1 MAVRYAPRI
10 ILMEA
15 PFSSSGCPGGKL
27 KRILIVDDDTHQRKL
42 IVKILSEEG
51 YNVTDAESVDA
62 ALAVLSNGGIDLVLT
77 DLKMPGKSGLDLL
90 AAVDFDQVQ
99 HPEIIVMT
107 AFGNVDTAVKAMKMG
122 AYDYLTKPV
131 EHDELL
137 LVVRRAVEKYHLR
150 TSVRQLGDCLQQQ
163 ARQGIVAE
171 SEEMRSII
179 TTAEKVAMSD
189 ATILVRGESGTGK
202 ERIAQL
208 IHYIS
213 ARKDRPIQCINCAA
227 FPDTLLESEL
237 FGYER
242 GAFTGAITRKEGI
255 LEAAD
260 GSTVFLDEVA
270 DMSLPLQ
277 AKLLRVI
284 QEKEIRRLGATAT
297 VPIDVRFIAATNK
310 NLEEC
315 VRKETFREDLFY
327 RLNIIPIALPPLRQ
341 RRRDIVPL
349 IDLFLLRRG
358 KKKSIEPPAL
368 QCLQTYA
375 WPGNVRELEAVI
387 ERLLVLSSGDTITV
401 NDLPAEIGS
410 PAGNR
415 AAAIDLPS
423 GGIVFEAWEQAL
435 LEQALQRSNGV
446 MADAA
451 KLLGMTY
458 RTFQYRAEKFGLTKN
473 SPDNG

>member
-1 MAVRYAPRI
+1 MK
-10 ILMEA
+10 
-15 PFSSSGCPGGKL
+15 KL
-27 KRILIVDDDTHQRKL
+27 LIVDDDINQRKL

-51 YNVTDAESVDA
+51 YAVEDAQSVDA
-62 ALAVLSNGGIDLVLT
+62 ALDLLSNGGIELVIT
-77 DLKMPGKSGLDLL
+77 DLKMPGKSGIELL
-90 AAVDFDQVQ
+90 GTIDFNEVR

-107 AFGNVDTAVKAMKMG
+107 AFGTVDTAVKAMKMG

-137 LVVRRAVEKYHLR
+137 LVVKRALEKYRLR

-163 ARQGIVAE
+163 AQRGIVAE

-179 TTAEKVAMSD
+179 ATAEKVASSD
-189 ATILVRGESGTGK
+189 ATVLIRGESGTGK

-208 IHYIS
+208 IHYCS
-213 ARKDRPIQCINCAA
+213 PRKERPIQCINCAA

-237 FGYER
+237 FGYEK
-242 GAFTGAITRKEGI
+242 GAFTGAMTRKEGI

-284 QEKEIRRLGATAT
+284 QEKEIRRLGATAA
-297 VPIDVRFIAATNK
+297 VAINVRFIAATNK

-327 RLNIIPIALPPLRQ
+327 RLNIIPITIPPLRQ
-341 RRRDIVPL
+341 HRSDIAPL
-349 IDLFLLRRG
+349 IDLFLSRRG
-358 KKKSIEPPAL
+358 KKKNIEPPVL
-368 QCLQTYA
+368 HCLQDYA

-387 ERLLVLSSGDTITV
+387 ERLVVLASGDTITA
-401 NDLPAEIGS
+401 N
-410 PAGNR
+410 
-415 AAAIDLPS
+415 
-423 GGIVFEAWEQAL
+423 
-435 LEQALQRSNGV
+435 
-446 MADAA
+446 
-451 KLLGMTY
+451 
-458 RTFQYRAEKFGLTKN
+458 
-473 SPDNG
+473 